1 MTEKQHYNIIILV
14 IASKLQI
21 YDFFRDIW
29 AKYDKTHS
37 NIRVFYVYGVENKGE
52 SQNENEL
59 EIIDNVNL
67 VFKNVK
73 ESLIP
78 GCLEKTIKALEYI
91 DTNFTYNFLIRS
103 NLSSL
108 WRFKELHDYV
118 ENKSNNNTN
127 NNNSLNVYEGVMGTY
142 KKVIKFV
149 SGAGILM
156 SQDVVKNILK
166 NKERINYKLID
177 DVALANL
184 VSNLNIPINGVQNR
198 YDFVTAHS
206 SNTKANEI
214 KKLNHFHF
222 RVKTPDR
229 KYDKVIMNRLYNIFY
244 T

>member
-1 MTEKQHYNIIILV
+1 MVEKQHYNIIILV

-21 YDFFRDIW
+21 YDFFKSIW
-29 AKYDKTHS
+29 TKYDKTHP
-37 NIRVFYVYGVENKGE
+37 NIRVFYVYGVENTGTSTGVDKVN
-52 SQNENEL
+52 QNEL
-59 EIIDNVNL
+59 EIIDNADL

-78 GCLEKTIKALEYI
+78 GCLDKTIKALEYI

-118 ENKSNNNTN
+118 ENKSNNNN
-127 NNNSLNVYEGVMGTY
+127 NNALNVYEGITGTHN
-142 KKVIKFV
+142 KTIKFV

-166 NKERINYKLID
+166 NKERINYGLID

-184 VSNLNIPINGVQNR
+184 VSNLNIPIKGVQNR
-198 YDFVTAHS
+198 YD
-206 SNTKANEI
+206 
-214 KKLNHFHF
+214 L
-222 RVKTPDR
+222 
-229 KYDKVIMNRLYNIFY
+229 
-244 T
+244 